1 MYIFQGGII
10 ALHSQPMKMY
20 EPSVIMR
27 TSDALSHSSV
37 KLTPRILDIAVDKE
51 SWGTGY
57 VLVNDGRV

>member
-1 MYIFQGGII
+1 MYT
-10 ALHSQPMKMY
+10 A
-20 EPSVIMR
+20 SVIMR

-51 SWGTGY
+51 TWVTGY

>member
-1 MYIFQGGII
+1 MT
-10 ALHSQPMKMY
+10 HSPPGRVY
-20 EPSVIMR
+20 TASVIMR

-57 VLVNDGRV
+57 VLVNDGKV